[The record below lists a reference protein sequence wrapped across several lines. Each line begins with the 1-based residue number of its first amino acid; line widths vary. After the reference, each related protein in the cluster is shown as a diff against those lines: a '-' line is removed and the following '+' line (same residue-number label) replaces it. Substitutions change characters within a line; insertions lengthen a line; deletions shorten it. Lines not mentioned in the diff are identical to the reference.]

1 MRSAPVKTLWLSGLP
16 IGVTVFFV
24 RPTPE
29 VLVALGQ
36 ASEWAIAAAYEP
48 AAVATFVEGADC
60 YLIAHA
66 LAGGH
71 DVVTQEVARAT
82 KKNIKIP
89 NACIGLGIR
98 CLTPFEVLRIER
110 ARFVLEAMP

>member
-16 IGVTVFFV
+16 IGVDGLFV
-24 RPTPE
+24 KPSPE

-36 ASEWAIAAAYEP
+36 ASEWAIAEAYEP
-48 AAVATFVEGADC
+48 VAAATFAEGADC

-71 DVVTQEVARAT
+71 DVVTQEVASAS
-82 KKNIKIP
+82 KKRVKIP

-98 CLTPFEVLRIER
+98 WPDAIRD
-110 ARFVLEAMP
+110 ASH